1 MKIEVIT
8 IGDEIL
14 SGNIVDTNFAW
25 IAEKLWSAGHQLH
38 GHSSVRDEPEEI
50 SRALLAAVGRSEAA
64 LVTGG
69 LGPTTDDI
77 TLEVA
82 AKAFSLPM
90 VMDQEALQN
99 IRDRFQKIGRAM
111 TPNNE
116 KQALLLKGSRVISNT
131 IGTAPGCQLHYQGTE
146 FFFMP
151 GVPREMKQQFEET
164 VFPWVQKNDKDKR
177 GFYQKVLR
185 CFGKP
190 EATIGHELEGIDLTG
205 VDLAYRVSFPEI
217 LLKVSAWGKKKEE
230 IAKKVGVV
238 EKEIRKRLG
247 PTVYAEGDEPLGESP
262 FAKVVGE
269 LLVACKATLAVA
281 ESCTGGFLASL
292 ITDVPGSSRYFERG
306 VVTYSNKSKTELLRV
321 PEALLKTF
329 GAVSSETASAMALG
343 IRKSSGATYG
353 IGITGIAGPEGG
365 TAEKVVGTVFIGLA
379 TPEGTEAKEFHFP
392 TNRDW
397 FKRVAAF
404 MALDLLRR
412 HLLKLS

>member
-25 IAEKLWSAGHQLH
+25 LGEKLWSAGYQLH
-38 GHSSVRDEPEEI
+38 WHSSVRDEPEDI
-50 SRALLAAVGRSEAA
+50 TKALLAAVGRSDVA

-82 AKAFSLPM
+82 AKAFGLPLIL
-90 VMDQEALQN
+90 QPTALRM
-99 IRDRFQKIGRAM
+99 IEERFQKIGRVM
-111 TPNNE
+111 TPNNK
-116 KQALLLKGSRVISNT
+116 KQALLPKGSTMISNSV
-131 IGTAPGCQLHYQGTE
+131 GTAPGCQLTFKKTE
-146 FFFMP
+146 FFFVP
-151 GVPREMKQQFEET
+151 GVPREMKEQFQET
-164 VFPWVQKNDKDKR
+164 IFPWIEKNDKEKR
-177 GFYQKVLR
+177 KFVQKVLR

-190 EATIGHELEGIDLTG
+190 EATIGQELEGINLTG
-205 VDLAYRVSFPEI
+205 IDLAYRVSFPEI
-217 LLKVSAWGKKKEE
+217 LLKISAWGKTTTT
-230 IAKKVGVV
+230 IAKRVEEV

-247 PTVYAEGDEPLGESP
+247 VIVYGEGEES
-262 FAKVVGE
+262 FAAVVGQ
-269 LLVACKATLAVA
+269 LLAAKKKTVAVA

-292 ITDVPGSSRYFERG
+292 ITDVPGSSNYFERG
-306 VVTYSNKSKTELLRV
+306 VVSYSNESKSD
-321 PEALLKTF
+321 LLKVPPALIQTF
-329 GAVSSETASAMALG
+329 GAVSSEVASAMAIG

-365 TAEKVVGTVFIGLA
+365 SAEKPVGTVFIGLS
-379 TPEGTEAKEFHFP
+379 TPEGTETKEFHFP
-392 TNRDW
+392 THRDW

-412 HLLKLS
+412 HLLKVS